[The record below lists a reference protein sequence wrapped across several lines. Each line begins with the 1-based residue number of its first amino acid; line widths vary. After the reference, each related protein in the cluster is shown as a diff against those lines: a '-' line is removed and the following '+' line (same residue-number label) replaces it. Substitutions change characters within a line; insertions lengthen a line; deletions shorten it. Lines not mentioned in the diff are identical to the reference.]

1 MAKRIAVVNQLRPK
15 IKSQGVVDLDTLASR
30 IARQSTT
37 FDEDEMFAMFRKM
50 IREALLAL
58 QNGETV
64 KLDGLVNLVPQ
75 MKVGGEVNLG
85 LRVDR
90 SAIAGLNDP
99 RLWTAVKVTNHANLH
114 KSPDDLVALWNS
126 ENPDDAVED

>member
-1 MAKRIAVVNQLRPK
+1 M
-15 IKSQGVVDLDTLASR
+15 
-30 IARQSTT
+30 
-37 FDEDEMFAMFRKM
+37 
-50 IREALLAL
+50 
-58 QNGETV
+58 

-85 LRVDR
+85 LRADR
-90 SAIAGLNDP
+90 SAVAGLNDP

>member
-50 IREALLAL
+50 IREALLARGD
-58 QNGETV
+58 GEAGWSGQSGAA
-64 KLDGLVNLVPQ
+64 DE
-75 MKVGGEVNLG
+75 GG
-85 LRVDR
+85 
-90 SAIAGLNDP
+90 
-99 RLWTAVKVTNHANLH
+99 W
-114 KSPDDLVALWNS
+114 
-126 ENPDDAVED
+126 